1 MFLKFDYYNLFILLF
16 FLFMSLII
24 LYFYLNSNNNTKSH
38 SQSSFPNR
46 YPLFSGGGGSVEN
59 GKQICVN
66 QVRLDNG
73 TIYNE
78 MKLKTC
84 STDSDC
90 SNCQEDVSCQT
101 VSDSVAKDQKKT
113 YGNTGNKFCMPKLK
127 NCLIPPT
134 FESCVNDRDCMNCDT
149 SDIGNGRA
157 FQCETVDS
165 KKTIDFKIGDN
176 KYSYT
181 NHSDK
186 NKNICLPKRQYC
198 ANGTP
203 TWTKTGD
210 TQEWACECDYPN
222 IYGGKN
228 CDVMIACS
236 NHLTNPSTKNKQL
249 LLINNSPIKSDI
261 GTPWNKNKNIIPT
274 DSSCKENPSKRCE
287 KNSSGCTCI
296 PNTIC
301 QCDGIHGGENYTY
314 KNDPND
320 KLKCMKD
327 PCFFNALGGKSKDDN
342 CICSGPGTSLWK
354 YNAINGYSWS
364 GHCEDKKLGNIIIP
378 GDKTKC
384 LYGNEMY
391 CRQDPTQDCV
401 KSSKNCDCIPVLP
414 NKNPYRTGIIPSNSN
429 DKNICVSD
437 PCGSGL
443 GLGHYDPILGKC
455 VCAENYYNTIVPKT
469 SLNPLGMVC
478 TNPCSTSIG
487 SPCINSGGTC
497 KALNDN
503 KGGITCINCPEGTTL
518 SQDGLS
524 CKICNSPNC
533 DKNGC
538 CPGYECKKEDL
549 GKYGIKYLCSKCK
562 TKGET
567 CTPAGVFGDKC
578 CNGLTCNIDPFNKTK
593 YLTCY

>member
-1 MFLKFDYYNLFILLF
+1 MFLKFDHYNLFILLF
-16 FLFMSLII
+16 FLFMLLII
-24 LYFYLNSNNNTKSH
+24 LYFYLNSNNNSKSH

-46 YPLFSGGGGSVEN
+46 YPLFGGGGGNAEN

-101 VSDSVAKDQKKT
+101 VSETVANDQKKT
-113 YGNTGNKFCMPKLK
+113 YGNNGNKFCMPKLK

-134 FESCVNDRDCMNCDT
+134 FESCINDRDCMNCDT
-149 SDIGNGRA
+149 SDIGNGRS
-157 FQCETVDS
+157 FQCETVGS
-165 KKTIDFKIGDN
+165 KKTVKFNIENN
-176 KYSYT
+176 KYEYT
-181 NHSDK
+181 NDSDK
-186 NKNICLPKRQYC
+186 DKNICLPKRQYC
-198 ANGTP
+198 ANGTS

-261 GTPWNKNKNIIPT
+261 GTPWNKNKNLDPT
-274 DSSCKENPSKRCE
+274 ASSCKENPSISCK

-314 KNDPND
+314 KNDPTN

-327 PCFFNALGGKSKDDN
+327 PCFFNALGGRSKDDN

-384 LYGNEMY
+384 LYGNETPNMNPKET
-391 CRQDPTQDCV
+391 RLVPSTSGGQNFCV
-401 KSSKNCDCIPVLP
+401 K
-414 NKNPYRTGIIPSNSN
+414 
-429 DKNICVSD
+429 D
-437 PCGSGL
+437 PCGGQDNVGYYNPLSK
-443 GLGHYDPILGKC
+443 KC
-455 VCAENYYNTIVPKT
+455 VCSPGFIDTDLKASNISFNPY
-469 SLNPLGMVC
+469 LNPIGRTCLRE
-478 TNPCSTSIG
+478 PCLIFGTL
-487 SPCINSGGTC
+487 CNGGQC
-497 KALNDN
+497 KNLNDG
-503 KGGITCINCPEGTTL
+503 KGGWQCYNCPTGTKLMPDGKTCGRCGNTSNNDRCNNNNDCCDNYTCSSNTDGTKSCKSCL
-518 SQDGLS
+518 KEADQCGGIHALKGSCCPGLS
-524 CKICNSPNC
+524 CTNILY
-533 DKNGC
+533 G
-538 CPGYECKKEDL
+538 GICKKD
-549 GKYGIKYLCSKCK
+549 
-562 TKGET
+562 
-567 CTPAGVFGDKC
+567 
-578 CNGLTCNIDPFNKTK
+578 
-593 YLTCY
+593 